1 MKCLG
6 VILAGGQARRFG
18 SDKALAK
25 WRGESLIEHVASAL
39 RSQCDAL
46 AIVGRDYSGLAV
58 INDLPGPGL
67 GPLAGLAG
75 ALDYASKSGFD
86 LLLSA
91 GVDTVPLPPTLR
103 SQLMPAPAF
112 VANQPLVGLWPTTL
126 RAIALQL
133 AAGSGSRAL
142 RYFAERVGARPVTL
156 TDPLMNINTIEDLA
170 QLEAHR

>member
-18 SDKALAK
+18 SDKALAS
-25 WRGESLIEHVASAL
+25 WHGTALIEHVASAL

-46 AIVGRDYSGLAV
+46 VIVGRDYAGLSA
-58 INDLPGPGL
+58 IDDLPGPGL

-75 ALDYASKSGFD
+75 ALDFAATAGFD

-91 GVDTVPLPPTLR
+91 GVDTVPLSRTLR

-112 VANQPLVGLWPTTL
+112 VADQPLVGLWPTST
-126 RAIALQL
+126 RATALQL
-133 AAGSGSRAL
+133 AAGTGSRAI
-142 RYFAERVGARPVTL
+142 RHFAEQVGARGVAL
-156 TDPLMNINTIEDLA
+156 ADPLMNINTTEDLA
-170 QLEAHR
+170 LLEAQL

>member
-6 VILAGGQARRFG
+6 VILAGGRARRFG

-25 WRGESLIEHVASAL
+25 WRGESLIEHVVSAL
-39 RSQCDAL
+39 RAQCDAL
-46 AIVGRDYSGLAV
+46 VIVGRDYSGLTV

-75 ALDYASKSGFD
+75 ALDHAATTGFD

-91 GVDTVPLPPTLR
+91 GVDTVPLSLTLR

-112 VANQPLVGLWPTTL
+112 VADQPLVGLWPTNLHAMT
-126 RAIALQL
+126 LQL
-133 AAGSGSRAL
+133 AAGSGSRAM
-142 RYFAERVGARPVTL
+142 RYFAEQVGGRPVTL
-156 TDPLMNINTIEDLA
+156 ADPLMNINTIEDLA
-170 QLEAHR
+170 LLEAQR